1 MSGIFLSSW
10 KQDILNDHW
19 KLSLNWPACLSKT
32 KYLRQIIT
40 DKSQLQSLKIDYTV
54 VLPHNQ
60 FITLPLVMDCW
71 SWFLTMQFPVKEASK
86 IVKII
91 TLNQH
96 HPL

>member
-1 MSGIFLSSW
+1 MTFESYPYTDQLAFLKPNTSI
-10 KQDILNDHW
+10 K
-19 KLSLNWPACLSKT
+19 
-32 KYLRQIIT
+32 IIT
-40 DKSQLQSLKIDYTV
+40 DKSQLQSLKMDYTV

-60 FITLPLVMDCW
+60 FTTIPLVMDCW